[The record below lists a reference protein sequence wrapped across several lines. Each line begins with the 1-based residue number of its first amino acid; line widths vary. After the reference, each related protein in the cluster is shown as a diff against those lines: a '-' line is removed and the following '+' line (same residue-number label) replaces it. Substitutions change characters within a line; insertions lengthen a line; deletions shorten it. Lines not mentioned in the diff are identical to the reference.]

1 MAAWLDAVF
10 RGFDLSVLRAIHE
23 FAAATDGFFNPLMYF
38 ISIFAWKG
46 LGMILLG
53 AALLVPRRTRRVG
66 LCVLLAVLLGA
77 IVTNLLLKPAVARPR
92 PYAAGGELCRWWIFA
107 GGAAE
112 SDLSFPSGHST
123 ATAAAM
129 GALFLSFPRRHSFPA
144 LIFALLM
151 GFSRMYLMVHYPTD
165 VIAGLLIGALAAAA
179 AFFTVRALLRVAAGH
194 PQNRICRFL
203 CPPSTVTGGAESDR
217 KK

>member
-1 MAAWLDAVF
+1 MAEWLDAVF
-10 RGFDLSVLRAIHE
+10 RGFDLSMLRAIHE
-23 FAAATDGFFNPLMYF
+23 FAAATNGFFNPLMHF
-38 ISIFAWKG
+38 ISIFAWNG

-53 AALLVPRRTRRVG
+53 VALFVPRRTRRVG

-77 IVTNLLLKPAVARPR
+77 IVTNFLLKPAVARPR
-92 PYAAGGELCRWWIFA
+92 PYAAGGELYHWWIFT
-107 GGAAE
+107 GGATE

-129 GALFLSFPRRHSFPA
+129 GALFLSFPRRYSFPA

-151 GFSRMYLMVHYPTD
+151 GFSRMYLVVHYPTD
-165 VIAGLLIGALAAAA
+165 VIAGLLIGALAATA
-179 AFFTVRALLRVAAGH
+179 AFFAVRTLFRVAAGH
-194 PQNRICRFL
+194 PENRICHFL
-203 CPPSTVTGGAESDR
+203 CQPSTVTGGTKGDR

>member
-1 MAAWLDAVF
+1 MAEWLDTVF
-10 RGFDLSVLRAIHE
+10 RGFDIGTLRALHE
-23 FAAATDGFFNPLMYF
+23 FAAATNGFFNPMMHI
-38 ISIFAWKG
+38 ISLFAWKG

-53 AALLVPRRTRRVG
+53 VALFVPRRTRRVG

-77 IVTNLLLKPAVARPR
+77 IVTNLLLKTAVARSR
-92 PYAAGGELCRWWIFA
+92 PYAAGGELYRWWIFA
-107 GGAAE
+107 GGATE

-129 GALFLSFPRRHSFPA
+129 GAMFLSFKRRYAFPA

-165 VIAGLLIGALAAAA
+165 VIAGLLIGALVATA
-179 AFFTVRALLRVAAGH
+179 AFFAVRALFRAAARHPENRVF
-194 PQNRICRFL
+194 RFL
-203 CPPSTVTGGAESDR
+203 CP
-217 KK
+217 